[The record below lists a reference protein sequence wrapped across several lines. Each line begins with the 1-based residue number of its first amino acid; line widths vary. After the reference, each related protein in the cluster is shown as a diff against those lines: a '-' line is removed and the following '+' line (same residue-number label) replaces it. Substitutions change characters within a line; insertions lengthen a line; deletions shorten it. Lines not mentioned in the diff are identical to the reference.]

1 MKTNIYNYVFLL
13 SILIL
18 ALSIAQIV
26 EFYQSEA
33 FSVRETYNSSK
44 RNMENLFKKKTDVV
58 KEGMYQYLPQ
68 WSRQYLRNF

>member
-44 RNMENLFKKKTDVV
+44 RNMENLFKKKNRC
-58 KEGMYQYLPQ
+58 GQ
-68 WSRQYLRNF
+68 RRNVSIFTSMV